1 MFVATSRGRPT
12 ARCRRSLSTR
22 RYHYHETPFLVSGW
36 SKANAAQ
43 GQDYCLYLDVWY
55 ADGTNLWGQRRDF
68 PTGSHDWQYSEYVFE
83 VTKPVT
89 KIQYFILFRDC
100 VGEAW
105 FDDVTLSLA
114 PFRITGERLQPG
126 LYGGNSLDGF
136 VKFSLPA
143 TWTASVLRQGQ
154 EVFRFGGEGSV
165 ARFAWGGTDG
175 AGQLLPGGEYTLRV
189 VAADKLLAEQIVHE
203 RQVVTPTGTG
213 QGCVAW
219 TESSMLRILPTTVP
233 AARPEVL
240 QARIALAG
248 GEWESFQVA
257 LRTAPGV
264 DLRDCR
270 VKLSKPAGWTRTR
283 HRRDASAMASG
294 RLC

>member
-1 MFVATSRGRPT
+1 M
-12 ARCRRSLSTR
+12 
-22 RYHYHETPFLVSGW
+22 
-36 SKANAAQ
+36 
-43 GQDYCLYLDVWY
+43 
-55 ADGTNLWGQRRDF
+55 
-68 PTGSHDWQYSEYVFE
+68 
-83 VTKPVT
+83 T

-114 PFRITGERLQPG
+114 PFRISGERLQPG

-154 EVFRFGGEGSV
+154 EVFRLGGEGSV

-175 AGQLLPGGEYTLRV
+175 AGQLLPGGKYTLRV
-189 VAADKLLAEQIVHE
+189 VASDTLLEEQIVHE
-203 RQVVTPTGTG
+203 RQVVTPTGSG
-213 QGCVAW
+213 KGCVAW

-233 AARPEVL
+233 AVL

-257 LRTAPGV
+257 LRTAPGI

-270 VKLSKPAGWTRTR
+270 VKLSSLQDGHGHVISDLQDVWE
-283 HRRDASAMASG
+283 RRVR
-294 RLC
+294 RLCPHTLTDAGAEFIQKHLGVAFINSLTPVSTPQ